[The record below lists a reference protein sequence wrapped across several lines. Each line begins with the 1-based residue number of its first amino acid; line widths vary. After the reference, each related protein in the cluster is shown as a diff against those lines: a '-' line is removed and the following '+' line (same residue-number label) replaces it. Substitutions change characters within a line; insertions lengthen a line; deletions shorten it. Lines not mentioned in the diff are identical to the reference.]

1 MWRATHSKNKLAKA
15 WKMRKPP
22 GTLGLKKFGPGKF
35 WVEQVWAQNIEKLEE
50 KLRELDKKKN

>member
-1 MWRATHSKNKLAKA
+1 
-15 WKMRKPP
+15 MRKPP
-22 GTLGLKKFGPGKF
+22 GTLGLKKFGPDKF